1 MDDADPR
8 QVLARLIADNEDD
21 CAGLSRLV
29 GRNLAYIQQYIKR
42 GSPKKLGER
51 ERSILARYFGVD
63 ERILGAPEIPRG
75 AGLRLVPK
83 LAVGA
88 SAGTGALTER
98 ESLAGMVGFDER
110 WLRRMGVDPAA
121 LTLIRVQGDSM
132 VPTLMDGDDIMVEK
146 GAAARPLKDGVYVL
160 RMDDS
165 LMVKRLRRLS
175 SGNIAIV
182 SDNPAHRGWPD
193 VDPALVQ
200 IIGRVVWAARA
211 I

>member
-1 MDDADPR
+1 
-8 QVLARLIADNEDD
+8 
-21 CAGLSRLV
+21 
-29 GRNLAYIQQYIKR
+29 
-42 GSPKKLGER
+42 
-51 ERSILARYFGVD
+51 
-63 ERILGAPEIPRG
+63 
-75 AGLRLVPK
+75 
-83 LAVGA
+83 
-88 SAGTGALTER
+88 
-98 ESLAGMVGFDER
+98 
-110 WLRRMGVDPAA
+110 MGVDPAA